1 MLAFFPAP
9 QTCGSPAGQEACA
22 DSPCGGLNC
31 VDGQGKRRCGGEGCD
46 GLVSLA
52 HNSWQKA
59 QDFDKEITSAMEEVE
74 KLSKMVRGEHMLTVC
89 C

>member
-1 MLAFFPAP
+1 M
-9 QTCGSPAGQEACA
+9 
-22 DSPCGGLNC
+22 
-31 VDGQGKRRCGGEGCD
+31 DGQGKRRCGGEGCD

-74 KLSKMVRGEHMLTVC
+74 KLSKMVRGEHMLTGVADGRSLSPRRHLRAWHRHYTPH
-89 C
+89 

>member
-1 MLAFFPAP
+1 M
-9 QTCGSPAGQEACA
+9 
-22 DSPCGGLNC
+22 
-31 VDGQGKRRCGGEGCD
+31 DGQGKRRCGGEGCD

-74 KLSKMVRGEHMLTVC
+74 KLSKMVRGAQMLNLFCLWMQMAYALVAGLWVWVPTPPVE
-89 C
+89 